1 MMNSITLNDFFEIIS
16 FIANRLLPVLF
27 FVILV
32 YVIVILHRIARAL
45 KTAKNRVEEL
55 QNTISLV
62 DENLAS
68 LATTTKSI
76 ANMSVSIDSAHEKSK
91 EKIKEFSSK
100 LGDSVSKVH
109 EKSKSLFKKK
119 EVMEEIKDKL
129 GEYDEQKSDVES
141 N

>member
-100 LGDSVSKVH
+100 LGDSVSKVQ

-129 GEYDEQKSDVES
+129 GEYDEQKSNVES

>member
-62 DENLAS
+62 DENLSS

-100 LGDSVSKVH
+100 LGDSVSKVQ
-109 EKSKSLFKKK
+109 EKSKNLFRKK

>member
-100 LGDSVSKVH
+100 LGDSVSKVQ

>member
-100 LGDSVSKVH
+100 LGDSVSKVQ

-129 GEYDEQKSDVES
+129 GEYDE
-141 N
+141 

>member
-32 YVIVILHRIARAL
+32 YVIVILHRITRAL

-100 LGDSVSKVH
+100 LGDSVSKVQ
-109 EKSKSLFKKK
+109 EKSKNLFRKK

-129 GEYDEQKSDVES
+129 GEYDEQKSDIES

>member
-62 DENLAS
+62 DENLSS

-76 ANMSVSIDSAHEKSK
+76 ANMSVSID
-91 EKIKEFSSK
+91 
-100 LGDSVSKVH
+100 L
-109 EKSKSLFKKK
+109 SL
-119 EVMEEIKDKL
+119 IHI
-129 GEYDEQKSDVES
+129 
-141 N
+141 

>member
-27 FVILV
+27 FVTLV
-32 YVIVILHRIARAL
+32 YVIMILHRIARAL

-100 LGDSVSKVH
+100 LGDSVSKVQ

>member
-62 DENLAS
+62 DENLSS